1 VLRRYYELLDQRRYA
16 DAYAL
21 RDQDRVDLKAFSA
34 HFDRFASQKVTVG
47 TPSEPV
53 ASAGWLYLE
62 VPVQSYGT
70 MKDGTPFGSAGTVTL
85 RRRQAGGPWRIYA
98 K

>member
-1 VLRRYYELLDQRRYA
+1 MLRRYYDLLEQRRYA

-21 RDQDRVDLKAFSA
+21 REESNSDISAFRA
-34 HFDRFASQKVTVG
+34 HFERFATQKVTVG

-53 ASAGWLYLE
+53 AGDGWLYVE
-62 VPVQSYGT
+62 VPVQTYGT

-85 RRRQAGGPWRIYA
+85 RRRQSGGEWRIYT